1 MNREEFMAQ
10 LERLLWDISENDRLD
25 AIAYYNDYFDEAGIE
40 NEGRVIQE
48 LGSPGKVAAII
59 KADLNM
65 AGNQRAE
72 YTENGYSDGRSQGSQ
87 NPLSRRETGYRE
99 PKPKRS
105 IPLIL
110 LIVLIVFASPLLL
123 GVGGGLLGGL
133 LGLLGGLIGIIV
145 AAVVGGVACLVGGI
159 VSFVVGIV
167 KLVFNP
173 IHGLLYMGLGS
184 VALAIGIFF
193 LILFVWLAFKWI
205 PSLVRGAVELVQR
218 LIHGKERGN
227 QA

>member
-1 MNREEFMAQ
+1 MNRQEFMAQ

-65 AGNQRAE
+65 TGNERAE
-72 YTENGYSDGRSQGSQ
+72 YTENGYSEGRNHTTKNQ
-87 NPLSRRETGYRE
+87 LSRRETGYHE

-105 IPLIL
+105 VPLIL
-110 LIVLIVFASPLLL
+110 LIILLVFASPILI
-123 GVGGGLLGGL
+123 GAGGGLLGGL
-133 LGLLGGLIGIIV
+133 LGLLGGLIGVII

-159 VSFVVGIV
+159 VGIVIGIV

-173 IHGLLYMGLGS
+173 VHGLLYTGLGS
-184 VALAIGIFF
+184 LAFAVGILL
-193 LILFVWLAFKWI
+193 LILFIWIAFKWI
-205 PSLVRGAVELVQR
+205 PGLVRGSVNLVQR
-218 LIHGKERGN
+218 LIHRDRKEE
-227 QA
+227 